1 MVPFSQVHF
10 PVLQRASATCHPS
23 FKVLLLFDLCKTY
36 VNYFLVGSTGS
47 ISSVT
52 SISVPVVSSSEETPQ
67 ELILPISIS
76 VGIFVALMTAIF
88 AVSGCLCILVKKKK
102 NKHTNEALSMS
113 KTVTLKL
120 ILSIFQ
126 LHIHTQI
133 LMNNIA
139 QLLSKRESKKL
150 RW

>member
-1 MVPFSQVHF
+1 MLPFSQVHF
-10 PVLQRASATCHPS
+10 PVLQRALTCHPS
-23 FKVLLLFDLCKTY
+23 FKVLLLFLLLCKTY
-36 VNYFLVGSTGS
+36 VIYFLVGSTGS

-52 SISVPVVSSSEETPQ
+52 SISVSVVSSSEETPQ

-76 VGIFVALMTAIF
+76 VGIFVAFMTAIF
-88 AVSGCLCILVKKKK
+88 AVCGCLCILVKKKK

-120 ILSIFQ
+120 IPSIFQ

-150 RW
+150 R

>member
-1 MVPFSQVHF
+1 MLPFSQVHF
-10 PVLQRASATCHPS
+10 PVLQRALTCHPS

-36 VNYFLVGSTGS
+36 VFYFLVGSTGS

-67 ELILPISIS
+67 ELIFPISIS
-76 VGIFVALMTAIF
+76 VGIFVAFMTAIF
-88 AVSGCLCILVKKKK
+88 AVSGCLCIFVKKKK

-113 KTVTLKL
+113 KTVILKL
-120 ILSIFQ
+120 IQSIFR

-139 QLLSKRESKKL
+139 QLPSKRESKKFRL
-150 RW
+150 